1 MDETDRPIWERLTDD
16 AMGVLTSDPLK
27 AQEIALEA
35 LEARPGHPRA
45 QHCMAEA
52 LARRGNYAA
61 ADAIFRQAVAGD
73 GNLVEL
79 RDQGTG
85 KDHQDRKSVV

>member
-1 MDETDRPIWERLTDD
+1 MGEPDLPIWERLTND
-16 AMGVLTSDPLK
+16 AMGILTSDPLK

-52 LARRGNYAA
+52 LARRGNHARPMPFS
-61 ADAIFRQAVAGD
+61 DKRLPETAIWL
-73 GNLVEL
+73 N
-79 RDQGTG
+79 
-85 KDHQDRKSVV
+85 